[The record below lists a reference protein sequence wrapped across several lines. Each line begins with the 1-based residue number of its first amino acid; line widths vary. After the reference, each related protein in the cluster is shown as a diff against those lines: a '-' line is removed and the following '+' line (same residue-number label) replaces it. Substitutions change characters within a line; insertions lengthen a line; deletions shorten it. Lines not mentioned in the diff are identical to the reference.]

1 MAVRCLSMSA
11 SLRVWNLGWSL
22 ETTATYKMQVAR
34 NSKKNSRGQE
44 ITSISVGLKSADKMV
59 DKQLIATWQI
69 QSMKGRSNLT

>member
-1 MAVRCLSMSA
+1 MSA

-22 ETTATYKMQVAR
+22 ETTATYKMKIAR
-34 NSKKNSRGQE
+34 SSKNNRDQS